1 MYIYNDNRSLQH
13 KEDGPQQGQSIQIIL
28 SDPPHSS
35 KGAFRLCY
43 KNSSNLGCMQ
53 ESPDLL
59 HYASNTEQKSFSDWI
74 FNSVSVIVFQ
84 FVIVSKI

>member
-1 MYIYNDNRSLQH
+1 MISMIHEQE
-13 KEDGPQQGQSIQIIL
+13 KIC
-28 SDPPHSS
+28 

-43 KNSSNLGCMQ
+43 KSCSNLGCMQ
-53 ESPDLL
+53 EIACKIEESPDLL
-59 HYASNTEQKSFSDWI
+59 HYASNTEQKSFSDSI